1 MKKRYKVTVKVEY
14 EITMDRTQT
23 SMKKAKEDVKRLIN
37 NYLDKNNNLD
47 VKCLFNDIR
56 PKTIYKV
63 VIINEQDK

>member
-1 MKKRYKVTVKVEY
+1 
-14 EITMDRTQT
+14 MDRTQT
-23 SMKKAKEDVKRLIN
+23 SMKKAKEDVRRLIN

-63 VIINEQDK
+63 VINNEQNK

>member
-23 SMKKAKEDVKRLIN
+23 SMKKAKEDVRRLIN

-63 VIINEQDK
+63 VINNEQNK